1 STFVRSN
8 LCAFGCHEI
17 DGLYSTERYGVVVG
31 TLVAHDTDG
40 AHVGEGCK
48 VLIDLFVKAGFGDL
62 LAVDGVSILHDAD
75 FLGGDFADDADA
87 KARAR
92 EWLAEYQVFRDAQ
105 FKAGFADLVF
115 EEVAERLNDFFEVDV
130 VREAAHIVVGFD
142 DGGFA
147 AEAALYYVRVDGSLC
162 QIVDGSDFLCF
173 FLKDTDEFFA
183 DDL

>member
-1 STFVRSN
+1 MMR
-8 LCAFGCHEI
+8 
-17 DGLYSTERYGVVVG
+17 
-31 TLVAHDTDG
+31 
-40 AHVGEGCK
+40 
-48 VLIDLFVKAGFGDL
+48 
-62 LAVDGVSILHDAD
+62 
-75 FLGGDFADDADA
+75 DA

-147 AEAALYYVRVDGSLC
+147 AKAALYYVRVDGSLC

-173 FLKDTDEFFA
+173 FLKTRMNSSPMILRFCSGSVTPASFYK
-183 DDL
+183 